1 MHSEGAQC
9 FSAFIRNPNK
19 AAGRC
24 VTPASEFDLEGVP
37 NIYHHFSDVF
47 SKGSADSLPPHREYN
62 LKIDIDETAKAPLG
76 PVYPLSQS
84 ELGTLHEFID
94 EHLNMGFIHPSNS
107 CYDFPFLSPLPYIS
121 ILIPFYSIRTVLPFT
136 SPRGFPRFPYL

>member
-1 MHSEGAQC
+1 MCSKGAQC
-9 FSAFIRNPNK
+9 FLAFIRNPNK
-19 AAGRC
+19 AAGC
-24 VTPASEFDLEGVP
+24 CATPAYKSDLEGVP

-47 SKGSADSLPPHREYN
+47 SKGSADSLPPHREYD

-84 ELGTLHEFID
+84 ELGALHEFID

-107 CYDFPFLSPLPYIS
+107 LFRVPVLFVKKKDGSLWLCVDF
-121 ILIPFYSIRTVLPFT
+121 
-136 SPRGFPRFPYL
+136 

>member
-9 FSAFIRNPNK
+9 FSAFIRNPNE
-19 AAGRC
+19 AAGCR
-24 VTPASEFDLEGVP
+24 VTPASKSDLKGVP

-47 SKGSADSLPPHREYN
+47 SKGSADSLPPHREYD

-84 ELGTLHEFID
+84 ELGALREFID
-94 EHLNMGFIHPSNS
+94 EHLNMGFICPSNS
-107 CYDFPFLSPLPYIS
+107 PFGAPVLFIKKKDGSLWLCVDF
-121 ILIPFYSIRTVLPFT
+121 
-136 SPRGFPRFPYL
+136 